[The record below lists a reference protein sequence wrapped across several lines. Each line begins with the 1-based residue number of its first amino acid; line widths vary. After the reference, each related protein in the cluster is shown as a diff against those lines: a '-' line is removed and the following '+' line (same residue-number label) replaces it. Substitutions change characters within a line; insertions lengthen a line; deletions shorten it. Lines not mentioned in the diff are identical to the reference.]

1 MLVSGPDIYYATAV
15 RGQRLAMNIIK
26 TAIPEVLIIEPKR
39 ITDARGFFSELFH
52 ADRYA
57 SAGIND
63 PFVQDNISQSGHG
76 VLRGLH
82 LQVPNPQ
89 GKLISLLAGC
99 VLDVI
104 VDVRRGS
111 PSFGRHVAI
120 ELSAENGRQAFAPR
134 GFAHGFVV
142 LSEQAQVFYKCDSFY
157 SPKDEIVVRWNDPVL
172 GIDWKLDQP
181 KLSPRDQAG
190 LLLADI
196 ALLPPY
202 EP

>member
-1 MLVSGPDIYYATAV
+1 
-15 RGQRLAMNIIK
+15 MNIIK

-39 ITDARGFFSELFH
+39 IADARGFFSELFH
-52 ADRYA
+52 ADRYV
-57 SAGIND
+57 SAGIKR
-63 PFVQDNISQSGHG
+63 PFVQDNVSQSGHG

-82 LQVPNPQ
+82 LQFPNPQ
-89 GKLISLLAGC
+89 GKLISALAGR

-111 PSFGRHVAI
+111 PSFGRHVSI

-172 GIDWKLDQP
+172 GIDWKVDEPQ
-181 KLSPRDQAG
+181 LSPRDRAG

>member
-1 MLVSGPDIYYATAV
+1 
-15 RGQRLAMNIIK
+15 MNIIQ

-39 ITDARGFFSELFH
+39 IADARGFFSELFH

-57 SAGIND
+57 SAGIKD

-82 LQVPNPQ
+82 LQFPNPQ
-89 GKLISLLAGC
+89 GKLISTLAGR

-157 SPKDEIVVRWNDPVL
+157 SPKDEIVVRWNDPAL
-172 GIDWKLDQP
+172 GIDWKVDQP
-181 KLSPRDQAG
+181 RLSPRDRAG